1 MLPAAPLSK
10 VVGASGVALS
20 VVVAATG
27 WLLSKFTLTP
37 VTRSLPIRPVTV
49 TSDGFQ
55 VRVSVAVTVRG
66 FTVMVSG
73 TLTAPLPALLKLPF
87 APCATKLLPAGAL
100 MVPLFTTVL
109 PAGTVSV

>member
-1 MLPAAPLSK
+1 M
-10 VVGASGVALS
+10 
-20 VVVAATG
+20 
-27 WLLSKFTLTP
+27 
-37 VTRSLPIRPVTV
+37 RPVAV
-49 TSDGFQ
+49 TSEGSQ
-55 VRVSVAVTVRG
+55 VSASVAVTVRG
-66 FTVMVSG
+66 FTVIVSG